1 MKPTGLGGM
10 IEIVTTATGI
20 RKAVDKISEVTGIP
34 CGCPERKEALDNPN
48 LLINKILFK
57 QDVQTK

>member
-10 IEIVTTATGI
+10 IEIVTTAAGI

-34 CGCPERKEALDNPN
+34 CRCPERKEALDNPN

>member
-1 MKPTGLGGM
+1 MRPSGLGSK
-10 IEIVTTATGI
+10 IELITTVTGVK
-20 RKAVDKISEVTGIP
+20 KAVDKFSEVTGIP
-34 CGCPERKEALDNPN
+34 CGCEKRKEALDNPN